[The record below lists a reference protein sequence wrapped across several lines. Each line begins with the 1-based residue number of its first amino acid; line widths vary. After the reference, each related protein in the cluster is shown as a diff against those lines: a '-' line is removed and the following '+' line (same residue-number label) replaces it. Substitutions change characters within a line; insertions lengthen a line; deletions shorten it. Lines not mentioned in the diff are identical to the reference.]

1 MVADGESLPRGRG
14 HSDQPSCVQTT
25 SNWLGGPVRTC
36 IWDFVNWSQG
46 RECNVSLGQEMSQV
60 ETEAFGRAVSDHR
73 EGLDLQDWE
82 CGVGHER
89 KVRGAGGRA
98 LCSCWARDGM

>member
-1 MVADGESLPRGRG
+1 
-14 HSDQPSCVQTT
+14 
-25 SNWLGGPVRTC
+25 
-36 IWDFVNWSQG
+36 
-46 RECNVSLGQEMSQV
+46 MSQV